1 MSMAAERSPAS
12 QAAIAWMVELRSGEA
27 GASERAAFERWLAAD
42 PAHAQ
47 AWQRLTGAVGQA
59 FADLP
64 ARKASAADAVGQA
77 LALAAQRGAR
87 RRRLLRGALGVA
99 GISLAAGWAGRETG
113 LLPDWQADLRTAT
126 AERRRHRRADGSEL
140 LLDARSSVD
149 LRFSAA
155 ERGVRLRQGQLIASV
170 QPGTAPFVVHTA
182 QGSVRALG
190 TRFMVRQAQGRSLA
204 VVLAHSVELA
214 TREGLQRH
222 VLRAGE
228 AAWIDSAG
236 IAPLPALAWAEGAAD
251 WQRGRLVAQDQ
262 PLAEVV
268 EALRP
273 YRRGL
278 LQLSAEA
285 ARLRVS
291 GSYPLDDTDACLQ
304 LLAETLP
311 IAVRVY
317 RGGWLARIALR
328 D

>member
-1 MSMAAERSPAS
+1 MSMAADRAAAA

-27 GASERAAFERWLAAD
+27 GASERAAFDRWLAAD
-42 PAHAQ
+42 PSHVQ
-47 AWQRLTGAVGQA
+47 AWRRLTGAVGQA
-59 FADLP
+59 FADVP
-64 ARKASAADAVGQA
+64 AREAGAAGAVGQA
-77 LALAAQRGAR
+77 LAIAAAQGAR

-99 GISLAAGWAGRETG
+99 GISLAAGWAGREAG
-113 LLPDWQADLRTAT
+113 LVPDWRADLHTGT
-126 AERRRHRRADGSEL
+126 AERRRHVLADGSTL

-155 ERGVRLRQGQLIASV
+155 ERGVLLRQGQLIASV
-170 QPGTAPFVVHTA
+170 QPGDAPFVVHTT
-182 QGSVRALG
+182 QGRVQALG
-190 TRFMVRQAQGRSLA
+190 TRFMVRQAEGRSLA
-204 VVLAHSVELA
+204 VVLEHSVELA
-214 TREGLQRH
+214 TRDGLQRQ

-228 AAWIDSAG
+228 AAWVETGG
-236 IAPLPALAWAEGAAD
+236 IAPVPADAWAEGAAD

-262 PLAEVV
+262 PLGDVV

-278 LQLSAEA
+278 LQVSAEA

-291 GSYPLDDTDACLQ
+291 GSYALDDTDASLQ

-311 IAVRVY
+311 IDVRVHS
-317 RGGWLARIALR
+317 GDWLVRIALR